1 MQKRTSP
8 IKFAHLAEKS
18 ENGSTSNLSTKVWA
32 VAFNP
37 AGDRLATG
45 SSDGVLRMFDAAG
58 QRRWEVGDLASVE
71 TLAFSPCGAVVA
83 AGTWTGLLGLYHA
96 ETGRL
101 ACEVESERPR

>member
-1 MQKRTSP
+1 MLRLVSSP
-8 IKFAHLAEKS
+8 TGRVKVVPH
-18 ENGSTSNLSTKVWA
+18 GGHVWA

-37 AGDRLATG
+37 SGDRLATG

-101 ACEVESERPR
+101 ACEVDHGAAVVCLAFQP

>member
-1 MQKRTSP
+1 MLRLVSSP
-8 IKFAHLAEKS
+8 TGRVKVVPH
-18 ENGSTSNLSTKVWA
+18 GGHVWA

-83 AGTWTGLLGLYHA
+83 AGTWTGLLGLY
-96 ETGRL
+96 
-101 ACEVESERPR
+101 